1 MTTAI
6 IITLCLLLLLAY
18 LFDISSAR
26 TRIPSVILLLLV
38 GWGMK
43 QLALFLSIE
52 IPSMEP
58 VLPILGTV
66 GLILIVLEG
75 SLELDIDATK
85 FSTIGKAFVGAGAS
99 AFILSM
105 VIAFAVHYIGG
116 YALKD
121 SLTNAIPL
129 AIISS
134 AIAIPTARNLSAVN
148 REFVVYESSISDILG
163 VLFFNFIALNE
174 IFNGLTFIQFGGE
187 LILMA
192 VVSLASTLGLS
203 FLLHRVQHP
212 VKFIPIMLLVVLIYA
227 LAKLYHLPSL
237 LFILVLGLFLGNVN
251 EIKKF
256 SWTRKFPLEELSLQ
270 VDRLHEL
277 TTEIAFLIRS
287 LFFLAFGYSLEA
299 YEILN
304 TATIPWS
311 VGIVVLI
318 YLVRAAQLRL
328 SGLPLSPLLF
338 IAPRGLITILL
349 FISISPEDVIPL
361 VNRSLLTQVI
371 LMTALVMMVGM
382 IASPPA
388 LPPASPPAPLRKT
401 ERGESL

>member
-1 MTTAI
+1 
-6 IITLCLLLLLAY
+6 
-18 LFDISSAR
+18 
-26 TRIPSVILLLLV
+26 
-38 GWGMK
+38 
-43 QLALFLSIE
+43 
-52 IPSMEP
+52 
-58 VLPILGTV
+58 
-66 GLILIVLEG
+66 
-75 SLELDIDATK
+75 
-85 FSTIGKAFVGAGAS
+85 
-99 AFILSM
+99 
-105 VIAFAVHYIGG
+105 
-116 YALKD
+116 
-121 SLTNAIPL
+121 
-129 AIISS
+129 
-134 AIAIPTARNLSAVN
+134 
-148 REFVVYESSISDILG
+148 
-163 VLFFNFIALNE
+163 
-174 IFNGLTFIQFGGE
+174 
-187 LILMA
+187 
-192 VVSLASTLGLS
+192 
-203 FLLHRVQHP
+203 
-212 VKFIPIMLLVVLIYA
+212 MLLVVLIYA